1 MYSVGWARGMYRGSN
16 VSGTASRMPGGQA
29 GPARVVQRPAA
40 AAGRPA
46 GRSAPRTGSGP
57 SHGTLHCRLLGDA
70 RRALG
75 LSEVELAARL
85 GASPAA
91 IFALEAGD
99 GRDMPSWPETV
110 RIVQALLGA
119 LGMDPRPVLHAL
131 QEERAAVAAATQ
143 PRSTVT
149 GQSSAV
155 SRSPSTG
162 SASAPSK
169 SGLRGMT
176 RSLRGAARRRQRWT
190 IRQVRCPRRTDR
202 GKACEG
208 NEREFEH
215 GTPRYRLRSWAGRPF
230 ARGNANNSADQQSRR
245 VRDHNKQGT
254 ASRSISNPPQT
265 KNWTIHSSANHAPR
279 IGTFVFAA
287 SHIRIG
293 CPRSQSAS
301 SFATPPKK

>member
-1 MYSVGWARGMYRGSN
+1 
-16 VSGTASRMPGGQA
+16 MPGGQA
-29 GPARVVQRPAA
+29 GPARVVQRPAP

-46 GRSAPRTGSGP
+46 GRSAPRTASGP

-143 PRSTVT
+143 PRSTAT

-169 SGLRGMT
+169 SGLRGMM
-176 RSLRGAARRRQRWT
+176 RSLRGAARRVGGLSSST
-190 IRQVRCPRRTDR
+190 GVRLTAVSPR
-202 GKACEG
+202 
-208 NEREFEH
+208 H
-215 GTPRYRLRSWAGRPF
+215 IAGVLGGRR
-230 ARGNANNSADQQSRR
+230 ARRIWLSAAISALLVAIVSQATFI
-245 VRDHNKQGT
+245 GAT
-254 ASRSISNPPQT
+254 ASTLPAPLGRFVTQAVEQLRVQFAPVREGLRWIEVEDPRTRRGDKLQT
-265 KNWTIHSSANHAPR
+265 AR
-279 IGTFVFAA
+279 
-287 SHIRIG
+287 R
-293 CPRSQSAS
+293 
-301 SFATPPKK
+301 